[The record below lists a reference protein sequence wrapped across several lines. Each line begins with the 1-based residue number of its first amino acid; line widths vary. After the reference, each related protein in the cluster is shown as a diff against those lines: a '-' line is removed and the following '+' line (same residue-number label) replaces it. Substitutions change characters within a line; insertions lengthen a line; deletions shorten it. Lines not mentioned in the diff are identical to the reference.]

1 MSFWNNDEF
10 KGLSESGRKPRRTI
24 FYGGTTR
31 TWTGLL
37 ILTPILLLAVGWLF
51 IVPFF
56 LNHASSGGKGSSSFN
71 EHVILA
77 ANRVKP
83 SVVSVISLVKQAET
97 QGAQEKVEP
106 MVGMGS
112 GIIFRIEGKMAFVVT
127 NQHVIEGAS
136 ALEIVFVDGERRKAK
151 LVGADRFTDLAVLQV
166 DSKGIERVARFGDS
180 DKLKAGESAIAIGNP
195 LGLGYSQ
202 TITAGIISAPLRTVP
217 VSLNRDGQLD
227 WEVDLIQTDAAINSG
242 NSGGA
247 LANLDGDVIGI
258 NSLKVSDF
266 GVEGLGFAIPSNQAI
281 PIMDSLLEFGKVK
294 RPFIGV
300 TTADLNSYMEGTETL
315 KLPDD
320 VKQGIIVLEA
330 IGPAKEAGMQT
341 GDVIV
346 QLDNQ
351 KINTMLDLRKYLYL
365 EKKIGDDVEVGFY
378 REHRRGSVIMTLAEL
393 DAEE

>member
-10 KGLSESGRKPRRTI
+10 KGLSESGRKPRRTLLD
-24 FYGGTTR
+24 GGTTR
-31 TWTGLL
+31 KRTGLL
-37 ILTPILLLAVGWLF
+37 LLMPLLLLAVGWLI

-56 LNHASSGGKGSSSFN
+56 LNPAGSGGKGSSSFN

-77 ANRVKP
+77 ADRVKP
-83 SVVSVISLVKQAET
+83 SVVSVASLIKQAEA
-97 QGAQEKVEP
+97 QGSKEKAEP
-106 MVGMGS
+106 MIGMGS
-112 GIIFRIEGKMAFVVT
+112 GIIFRIEGKTAYVVT

-136 ALEIVFVDGERRKAK
+136 ALEIVFMDGERRKAK

-166 DSKGIERVARFGDS
+166 DSKGIERAARFGDS
-180 DKLKAGESAIAIGNP
+180 DKLKAGEAAIAIGNP

-202 TITAGIISAPLRTVP
+202 TITAGIISVPLRTVP

-227 WEVDLIQTDAAINSG
+227 WEVDLIQTDAAINRG

-247 LANLDGDVIGI
+247 LVNLDGDVIGI
-258 NSLKVSDF
+258 NSLKVTDF

-281 PIMDSLLEFGKVK
+281 PIMESLLEFGKVK

-300 TTADLNSYMEGTETL
+300 TTTDLNSYMEGTDTL
-315 KLPDD
+315 KLPAD

-330 IGPAKEAGMQT
+330 IGPAGEAGMQT

-365 EKKIGDDVEVGFY
+365 EKKIGEDVEVGFY
-378 REHRRGSVIMTLAEL
+378 REDRRGSVVMTLAEL